1 MSLPNLFI
9 TLFSLL
15 TSLAYASHPRS
26 NITRTCGSASS
37 PHLLQHA
44 AEFAV
49 LDLSDEEILSGTI
62 SPRSQKR
69 HVIETYFHV
78 LAANKTLEGGWV
90 PKELLKKQL
99 EVIQDNFK
107 PSKFAFKLKGTT
119 YSIYSNWT
127 ATGPDLKTRKK
138 LRKGTRQTLNVYIVS
153 QFEEYLQTGW
163 LGLFHTFE
171 GWNCIGPGDFV
182 DDTPAQALP
191 VGSCYAPI
199 VWDTCPDQPGLDAVH
214 NYMDYTEE

>member
-1 MSLPNLFI
+1 MYYAAHEVDHRSMEYLRRDIALRFLHQPVSNPHDNITMSLPNLFI

-62 SPRSQKR
+62 SPRSRKR

-99 EVIQDNFK
+99 EVIQDNF
-107 PSKFAFKLKGTT
+107 SK
-119 YSIYSNWT
+119 
-127 ATGPDLKTRKK
+127 
-138 LRKGTRQTLNVYIVS
+138 
-153 QFEEYLQTGW
+153 
-163 LGLFHTFE
+163 
-171 GWNCIGPGDFV
+171 
-182 DDTPAQALP
+182 QA
-191 VGSCYAPI
+191 
-199 VWDTCPDQPGLDAVH
+199 
-214 NYMDYTEE
+214 

>member
-1 MSLPNLFI
+1 MYYAAHEVDPRSMEYLRRDIALRFLHQPVSNPHDNITMSLPNLFI

-153 QFEEYLQTGW
+153 QFEEYLQTGVIISSRP
-163 LGLFHTFE
+163 LL
-171 GWNCIGPGDFV
+171 PR
-182 DDTPAQALP
+182 DD
-191 VGSCYAPI
+191 SKRC
-199 VWDTCPDQPGLDAVH
+199 
-214 NYMDYTEE
+214 